1 MSIHLHSLLCV
12 AFRQSSNSGLIPSL
26 PYPIGENSEAICS
39 YNPTSDP
46 LTTFRPSRVIT
57 FVEYRCKYKG
67 KDLYIC
73 GDHFFLKGFFSF
85 FTFRILRGRASV
97 LPSLFHCCRVHFI
110 YFKWCTPKKFLTS
123 RRCEWRDLLQLTPR
137 SVIAVQRP
145 A

>member
-1 MSIHLHSLLCV
+1 MLPFGNLPTQGLYPL
-12 AFRQSSNSGLIPSL
+12 FRTLSEKTLE
-26 PYPIGENSEAICS
+26 PIRP

-57 FVEYRCKYKG
+57 FVEYGCKYKG

-73 GDHFFLKGFFSF
+73 VDHFFLKGFSHF
-85 FTFRILRGRASV
+85 
-97 LPSLFHCCRVHFI
+97 LPSGYSGEALVSPLFSIAVV
-110 YFKWCTPKKFLTS
+110 CTLFNLSGIPQKNFLTS
-123 RRCEWRDLLQLTPR
+123 WRCERGGLLQLTPR